1 MEDDFKMFKHILV
14 PLDGSRLSA
23 RALPYAIELAGKF
36 NSEITLLRVVKQTTP
51 FIIAETSG
59 MGSAIGAEMTID
71 AARYQDKRNKANAE
85 RYLQKQVKKLT
96 DKGIKAS
103 STVLLGSPAES
114 IIKHC
119 RKNRI
124 SLVVMTTHG
133 RSGFKRAILGSVA
146 DKIVHEPGLVAMVI
160 HPRS

>member
-1 MEDDFKMFKHILV
+1 MFKHILV

-23 RALPYAIELAGKF
+23 RAIPYAYELAGKF
-36 NSEITLLRVVKQTTP
+36 KSEITLIRIVKPTTP
-51 FIIAETSG
+51 LIIAEPVG
-59 MGSAIGAEMTID
+59 MGSAATAQVAVD
-71 AARYQDKRNKANAE
+71 TARYQDKRNIANAE
-85 RYLQKQVKKLT
+85 RYLRKQVKRFT

-103 STVLLGSPAES
+103 FAVLTGSPAES

-133 RSGFKRAILGSVA
+133 RTGFRRAILGSVA
-146 DKIVHEPGLVAMVI
+146 DKIVHEPGLIAMVI

>member
-1 MEDDFKMFKHILV
+1 MFKHILV

-23 RALPYAIELAGKF
+23 RALPYADKLAGEF
-36 NSEITLLRVVKQTTP
+36 YSEITLIRVVKPTTP
-51 FIIAETSG
+51 MIVAEPAG
-59 MGSAIGAEMTID
+59 MGSATTAQVAVD

-96 DKGIKAS
+96 DKRIKAS
-103 STVLLGSPAES
+103 STVLIGSPAES
-114 IIKHC
+114 IIKYC

-124 SLVVMTTHG
+124 SLVVITTHG

>member
-1 MEDDFKMFKHILV
+1 MFKHILV

-23 RALPYAIELAGKF
+23 RALPYAIELAVKF
-36 NSEITLLRVVKQTTP
+36 KSEITLLRVVKQTTP
-51 FIIAETSG
+51 FIVAETSG
-59 MGSAIGAEMTID
+59 MGSSIGAQMTID
-71 AARYQDKRNKANAE
+71 AARYQDKRNAANAE

-103 STVLLGSPAES
+103 SAVLIGSPAES

-124 SLVVMTTHG
+124 NLVVITTHG